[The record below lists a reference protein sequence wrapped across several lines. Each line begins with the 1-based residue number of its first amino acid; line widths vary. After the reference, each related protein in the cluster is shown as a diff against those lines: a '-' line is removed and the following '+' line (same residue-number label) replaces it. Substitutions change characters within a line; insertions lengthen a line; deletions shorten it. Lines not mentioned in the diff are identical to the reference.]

1 MCYLFTVM
9 MSQLVP
15 ADGTP
20 GSGLASLA
28 VK

>member
-1 MCYLFTVM
+1 MCYLFTIM

-20 GSGLASLA
+20 GSGLPSFA